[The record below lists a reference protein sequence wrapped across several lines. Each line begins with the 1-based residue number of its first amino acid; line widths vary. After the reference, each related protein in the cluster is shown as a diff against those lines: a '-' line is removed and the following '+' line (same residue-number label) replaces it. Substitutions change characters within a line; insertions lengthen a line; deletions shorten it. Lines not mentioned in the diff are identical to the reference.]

1 MSISI
6 CQKNYFLYK
15 QKGSENNLSV
25 SLLKQ
30 TPATSGCPPILA
42 VPCFPTGIR
51 RQNSFLTRKSK
62 APDELRRQSRFP
74 KENADIEFQGLLAYG
89 TPALYFSLLV
99 KGLNEMSL

>member
-30 TPATSGCPPILA
+30 TPATSGCPPFLA
-42 VPCFPTGIR
+42 VLSFPTGIR
-51 RQNSFLTRKSK
+51 SK
-62 APDELRRQSRFP
+62 AQQRS
-74 KENADIEFQGLLAYG
+74 ADSEAGFA
-89 TPALYFSLLV
+89 
-99 KGLNEMSL
+99 